1 MKKIFISLI
10 TITLSLALTSCGSSS
25 SSSSKST
32 SSSSQSSSSSSQS
45 QEKATTP
52 TDETA
57 MKITH
62 AQRNDSQFVGKK
74 VYAIGILNHASRGNG
89 TILFN
94 ENEYSWFATDI
105 IKYEDNVSDGDVV
118 FIEGDFYCE
127 EQDFLNG
134 IGYITNATVKAVTAT
149 ESKAFLAEREK
160 LKDENPYV
168 YNSECLYDFDYE
180 TLLRGGNE
188 YKGKDLTFTGTIKQ
202 IIYGTDL
209 MSSVANSVSG
219 GAYCNIILEMQ
230 NDEIIVGTYT
240 FKEDEDRFLEGDYVN
255 MSGKFRGVE
264 QLQTVLG
271 VPKTYPAIDVKH
283 ISWFSP

>member
-1 MKKIFISLI
+1 MKKIFIPLI
-10 TITLSLALTSCGSSS
+10 TITLLLSLTSCGSSS

-32 SSSSQSSSSSSQS
+32 SSSSQP

-74 VYAIGILNHASRGNG
+74 VYAIGILKLEPYGAY
-89 TILFN
+89 TISFN

-105 IKYEDNVSDGDVV
+105 IKYEDNASDGDIV

-127 EQDFLNG
+127 EQEVLNG
-134 IGYITNATVKAVTAT
+134 IGHITNATIKAVTAT
-149 ESKAFLAEREK
+149 ERKAFLAEREK

-168 YNSECLYDFDYE
+168 YNSECLYDLDYE

-188 YKGKDLTFTGTIKQ
+188 YKGKDVVFTGTIKQ

-209 MSSVANSVSG
+209 MSSVANGVSG
-219 GAYCNIILEMQ
+219 GAYCNVILEMK
-230 NDEIIVGTYT
+230 NDEIIVGAYT

-264 QLQTVLG
+264 QLQTILG